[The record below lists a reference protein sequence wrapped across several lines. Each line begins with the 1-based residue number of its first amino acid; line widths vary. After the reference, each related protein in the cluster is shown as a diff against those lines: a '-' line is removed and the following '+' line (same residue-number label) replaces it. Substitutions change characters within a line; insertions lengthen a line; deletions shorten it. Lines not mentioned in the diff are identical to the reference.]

1 MKYESITSSDVNNGL
16 GCRVTLWVSG
26 CTHHCKQ
33 CHNRKTWSFS
43 SGKVYNGKVEEVLFN
58 EIDRP
63 YIKGLTLSGGDPLD
77 SPDGVLELLQ
87 HFRERFGNT
96 KDVWIYTGYTY
107 EKLLTMGEDYTNFLK
122 YIDILVDGP
131 FLIKEKSF
139 DVKFRGSK
147 NQRLIDVKKT
157 LNNNKIVLYDEEVKQ
172 ETKKRRMYI

>member
-1 MKYESITSSDVNNGL
+1 MKYESITASDVNNGL

-58 EIDRP
+58 EIDKP

-77 SPDGVLELLQ
+77 STDGVLELLQ
-87 HFRERFGNT
+87 HFRKRFGNT

-107 EKLLTMGEDYTNFLK
+107 EYCKEHFPEILELS
-122 YIDILVDGP
+122 DILVDGMYDCTKRDTS
-131 FLIKEKSF
+131 LA
-139 DVKFRGSK
+139 FRGSS
-147 NQRLIDVKKT
+147 NQRIIDLRT
-157 LNNNKIVLYDEEVKQ
+157 GEEISSN
-172 ETKKRRMYI
+172 M

>member
-1 MKYESITSSDVNNGL
+1 MKYESITASDVNNGL

-58 EIDRP
+58 EIDKP

-77 SPDGVLELLQ
+77 SPDGVLELLKK
-87 HFRERFGNT
+87 FRNRFGDT

-107 EKLLTMGEDYTNFLK
+107 EYCKEHFPEILELS
-122 YIDILVDGP
+122 DILVDGMYDCTKRDTS
-131 FLIKEKSF
+131 LA
-139 DVKFRGSK
+139 FRGSS
-147 NQRLIDVKKT
+147 NQRIIDLRT
-157 LNNNKIVLYDEEVKQ
+157 GEEISSN
-172 ETKKRRMYI
+172 M

>member
-26 CTHHCKQ
+26 CSHHCKQ

-43 SGKVYNGKVEEVLFN
+43 SGKVYNGKVEEVLFD
-58 EIDRP
+58 EIDKP
-63 YIKGLTLSGGDPLD
+63 YIKGFTLSGGDPLD

-107 EKLLTMGEDYTNFLK
+107 EYCKDHFPEILELS
-122 YIDILVDGP
+122 DILVDGMYDCTKRDIS
-131 FLIKEKSF
+131 LA
-139 DVKFRGSK
+139 FRGSS
-147 NQRLIDVKKT
+147 NQRIIDLKT
-157 LNNNKIVLYDEEVKQ
+157 GEDISSKL
-172 ETKKRRMYI
+172 